1 MMNINAFR
9 STLLILLVTTCS
21 HAYAQSALT
30 SPAGAPAAAEGVP
43 DIVVTARRTNESL
56 QKTPIAITA
65 LSAATI
71 EKANVQQ
78 IDKIA
83 QIAPNLVIQPTS
95 GYTGAAGVAIRGIG
109 ESDPSLAADS
119 RVGIYLDGVYVA
131 RQAGALFDLVDV
143 ERIEVLRGPQGTLF
157 GRNTTGGAIQLVTR
171 KPSDKFG
178 VDAKAIYGRYDD
190 WTTRARIDTGL
201 IGTLPIAASFAYLH
215 RERDGYFDSPAT
227 PDSRDPGSLNTDAL
241 TAAVKA
247 DFGNVR
253 FDYAYDR
260 NSQVGAPGF
269 FQYSCFFGAPDCPAP
284 DPLSGQVDTYA
295 YFSRSASLGGSPL
308 LFAAPGSRI
317 DGGAAPATFI
327 PGEYRNRSLVQG
339 HSLTGSWKI
348 SPAFNIK
355 SITGYRK
362 MGIVAP
368 GGFSQSGLLGQVLDF
383 NSPTLFSVQPVLTF
397 DSYDTT
403 PQSSKQF
410 SEELQLTGEAG
421 DFNYIVGAYYF
432 REKVSY
438 NEPQPLTLVLAPD
451 QLVGLGIPAEV
462 GDALIAQGIDLI
474 GINTTP
480 TQAYTQTAKSKAAYA
495 QVSWRPASLNRD
507 LELTA
512 GIRYTR
518 DSKRMNLANL
528 TDGVPNVSNTS
539 GSQSNQNTSFL
550 ASVSYQVQP
559 ALNVYGKVS
568 TGYKSGGFNPAANGI
583 CDGTV
588 DPSTGAC
595 STGYRLNSFNPEK
608 LTAYEIGAKMD
619 LFNRKLRLNLAA
631 FYTRYKDLQVSQFIA
646 SAGGATSNIVNA
658 GKAEYKGFE
667 AEATI
672 LPMRGLTLTGTVGYT
687 DAKYKEFL
695 FRDQSG
701 ALFDIKD
708 AARFGGLAKFNANT
722 SIDYAFEPASFGTVD
737 IRLSYAYRSRVYF
750 TTNDLISPF
759 NRATNSPPTNT
770 VDARIALSDMPLGS
784 RAKGEIALV
793 GENLLNEDQILFGID
808 FGSLGFAGQNHG
820 LRRRASV
827 QLRVTY

>member
-1 MMNINAFR
+1 MMNAHAFR
-9 STLLILLVTTCS
+9 ATLVMLSITASTY
-21 HAYAQSALT
+21 AYAQSPQPSSGA
-30 SPAGAPAAAEGVP
+30 APAEGLT

-65 LSAATI
+65 LSAAALD
-71 EKANVQQ
+71 KANVQQ

-83 QIAPNLVIQPTS
+83 QIAPNLVIQPAP
-95 GYTGAAGVAIRGIG
+95 GFTGAAGVSIRGIG

-119 RVGIYLDGVYVA
+119 RVGFYLDGVYVA

-143 ERIEVLRGPQGTLF
+143 ERVEVLRGPQGTLF
-157 GRNTTGGAIQLVTR
+157 GRNTTGGAIQLITR
-171 KPSDKFG
+171 KPSDTFG
-178 VDAKAIYGRYDD
+178 VDAKASYGRYDD
-190 WTTRARIDTGL
+190 WTMRARIDTGL
-201 IGTLPIAASFAYLH
+201 NETLPIAASFAYLH
-215 RERDGYFDSPAT
+215 RERDGYFDSTAT

-247 DFGNVR
+247 DLGNVR

-260 NSQVGAPGF
+260 NSQVGAPAF

-284 DPLSGQVDTYA
+284 DAARGQANTYA

-308 LFAAPGSRI
+308 LFAGPGERI
-317 DGGAAPATFI
+317 NGGGAPATLI
-327 PGEYRNRSLVQG
+327 PGEYRARSVIQG
-339 HSLTGSWKI
+339 HSFTGNWKI
-348 SPAFNIK
+348 SPAFNLK

-362 MGIVAP
+362 MSIVTP
-368 GGFSQSGLLGQVLDF
+368 GGFSQAGLLGQVLDF
-383 NSPTLFSVQPVLTF
+383 NSPTLYSVQPVLTF
-397 DSYDTT
+397 DSVDAT

-410 SEELQLTGEAG
+410 SQELQLTGEAG

-438 NEPQPLTLVLAPD
+438 NEPQPLTLVLGSD

-528 TDGVPNVSNTS
+528 TDGVPNVGNTS
-539 GSQSNQNTSFL
+539 GSQTNENTSFL
-550 ASVSYQVQP
+550 ASVSYQVDP
-559 ALNVYGKVS
+559 GVNVYGKVS

-583 CDGTV
+583 CDGVV
-588 DPSTGAC
+588 DPATGAC
-595 STGYRLNSFNPEK
+595 STGYRLNGFDPEK

-646 SAGGATSNIVNA
+646 SAGGATTNIVNA
-658 GKAEYKGFE
+658 GKAEYKGIE

-687 DAKYKEFL
+687 DAKYKQFL
-695 FRDQSG
+695 FRDASG
-701 ALFDIKD
+701 TLFDIKD
-708 AARFGGLAKFNANT
+708 RARFGGLAKFNAN
-722 SIDYAFEPASFGTVD
+722 ASVEYLFPPSSLGTVGV
-737 IRLSYAYRSRVYF
+737 RASYAYRSRVFF
-750 TTNDLISPF
+750 TSNDLISPF
-759 NRATNSPPTNT
+759 NASTSSPPTNT

-793 GENLLNEDQILFGID
+793 GENLLNEDQVLFGID
-808 FGSLGFAGQNHG
+808 FGSLGFSGQNYG
-820 LRRRASV
+820 MKRRASL
-827 QLRVTY
+827 QLRITY